1 MELHYEVKE
10 LGNFKSHDDQD
21 MPISMDAQVSLSI
34 WVAQSNNASK
44 IFAGE
49 ININQLEFKFNL
61 MLKNMYSL
69 SMDIVSITPSNVE
82 VRNQSF
88 TSNATLVNDF
98 VNRIHTNHIPYFD
111 KLAEGFGLPVPEK
124 LFGLF
129 EL

>member
-1 MELHYEVKE
+1 
-10 LGNFKSHDDQD
+10 
-21 MPISMDAQVSLSI
+21 
-34 WVAQSNNASK
+34 
-44 IFAGE
+44 
-49 ININQLEFKFNL
+49 
-61 MLKNMYSL
+61 MLKNMNSL

-98 VNRIHTNHIPYFD
+98 VNRIHTNPIPYFD